1 MAEVDLTRELNP
13 STNWYLRGA
22 RELTDRSSSFDIRFE
37 EFEFNLSESITVQ
50 TTTVST
56 GINKSFSD
64 RGSLNINI
72 FATQAD
78 FLETNQ
84 LEERAGLDLGYSRPI
99 TSRVSG
105 DTLIG
110 YRYQAFEEDNSDDE
124 AINLQFGLNYLASRD
139 LSISARVG
147 HEQKTSDVP
156 SREYTEFWAQ
166 VGVEYRVR

>member
-1 MAEVDLTRELNP
+1 SQTSDGIVAEVDLTRELNP

-105 DTLIG
+105 D
-110 YRYQAFEEDNSDDE
+110 
-124 AINLQFGLNYLASRD
+124 
-139 LSISARVG
+139 
-147 HEQKTSDVP
+147 
-156 SREYTEFWAQ
+156 
-166 VGVEYRVR
+166 

>member
-1 MAEVDLTRELNP
+1 
-13 STNWYLRGA
+13 
-22 RELTDRSSSFDIRFE
+22 
-37 EFEFNLSESITVQ
+37 
-50 TTTVST
+50 
-56 GINKSFSD
+56 
-64 RGSLNINI
+64 
-72 FATQAD
+72 
-78 FLETNQ
+78 
-84 LEERAGLDLGYSRPI
+84 
-99 TSRVSG
+99 VSG

-166 VGVEYRVR
+166 VGVEYRFR